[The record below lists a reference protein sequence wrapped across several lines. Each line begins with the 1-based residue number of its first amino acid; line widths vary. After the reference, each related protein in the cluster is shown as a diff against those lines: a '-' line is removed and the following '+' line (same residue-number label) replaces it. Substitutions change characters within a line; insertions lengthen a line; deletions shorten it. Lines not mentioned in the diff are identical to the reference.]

1 MGQIY
6 QFLGRVYRFLGQV
19 LLATSSR
26 VEILRQLIVGVAV
39 NPAVDASNARS
50 RDGIASKELI
60 PDQFKRKKNQPQC
73 SYFHGSQCSM
83 FKCSGKPGCE
93 RGAEGQRGRADLPGV
108 EIQQQEKG
116 I

>member
-50 RDGIASKELI
+50 RDGIASKEPI
-60 PDQFKRKKNQPQC
+60 PDQFKRNVHIFMETNVQC
-73 SYFHGSQCSM
+73 SNVQGSQDVNEVL
-83 FKCSGKPGCE
+83 K
-93 RGAEGQRGRADLPGV
+93 DNGV
-108 EIQQQEKG
+108 VQICQV
-116 I
+116 